1 MVESGALGVVGAG
14 VMGSEIA
21 FLGAAAGDHVT
32 LVDTDPG
39 ALATGLEHARA
50 IAQRRLAKERLTR
63 EEALAIDGRLG
74 GATDVAALADCD
86 AVIEAVSERMEV
98 KLAVFGALGDR
109 LRDDAL
115 VASNTSGLS
124 ITDLGEAAGRPG
136 SVVGM
141 HFFNPASVMPLVE
154 VIRGAATEEAAVDR
168 AVGLAE
174 RYGKIPVRVR
184 ECPGFLVNRV
194 LVRAVVEAYRA
205 AAAWGVEPTGVDAA
219 VVAGGPAPM
228 GPFALG
234 NLVGL
239 DTLLSIS
246 TYLERSYG
254 ERFAPGHQLT
264 EMVAAGR
271 LGAKSGGGFEVDPEA
286 PSDGSGA
293 RVAERFY
300 ACSLAEAAACAREE
314 IAARSDIDL
323 ALQLGAGWETGPLAW
338 AKERGLA
345 EPEEVD
351 VS

>member
-39 ALATGLEHARA
+39 ALAAGLDRARA
-50 IAQRRLAKERLTR
+50 IAQRRLAKGRLT
-63 EEALAIDGRLG
+63 EDEARGIEGRIR
-74 GATDVAALADCD
+74 GAESVSALSDCA

-98 KLAVFGALGDR
+98 KLAVFEAFGEQLGADT
-109 LRDDAL
+109 L

-124 ITDLGEAAGRPG
+124 ITDLAQAAGRPQ
-136 SVVGM
+136 SVVGL

-154 VIRGAATEEAAVDR
+154 VIRGAQTTDAVVDR
-168 AVGLAE
+168 AVELAK
-174 RYGKIPVRVR
+174 RYGKTPVRVR

-194 LVRAVVEAYRA
+194 LVRAMVEAYREAESAGVDPTA
-205 AAAWGVEPTGVDAA
+205 ADAA
-219 VVAGGPAPM
+219 VAHGGPAPM

-246 TYLERSYG
+246 TQLEGAYG
-254 ERFAPGHQLT
+254 PRFSPGRLLAD
-264 EMVAAGR
+264 MVESGN
-271 LGAKSGGGFEVDPEA
+271 LGAKSGGGFDVDPDA
-286 PSDGSGA
+286 PPTKAAAPVSQRYYGA
-293 RVAERFY
+293 AI
-300 ACSLAEAAACAREE
+300 AEAAACAREQ
-314 IAARSDIDL
+314 IADRRDVDL

-338 AKERGLA
+338 AASQGIDETDTA
-345 EPEEVD
+345 EV
-351 VS
+351 